1 MTAVMKSLHLDSVL
15 GVQLAML
22 AVGSCMGALV
32 FGSRELKGSRWRH
45 MIMFLALMTVG
56 FVVIHLCQGNLIVM
70 GLVEILTGLT
80 ISPVFASGNLVV
92 KETVPEESLTE
103 GLVLGEHRRHDGR
116 VVRLHDHRHRARPFQ
131 SKRGIDACH
140 ADVRGLASIPFALD
154 RLAAGAPP
162 RLTDVRSSSVIAAC
176 LRVEASL

>member
-1 MTAVMKSLHLDSVL
+1 
-15 GVQLAML
+15 
-22 AVGSCMGALV
+22 
-32 FGSRELKGSRWRH
+32 

-103 GLVLGEHRRHDGR
+103 GLSWVSTAGTMGASFGSMITGIVLDHFNPSAGLSCRR
-116 VVRLHDHRHRARPFQ
+116 
-131 SKRGIDACH
+131 
-140 ADVRGLASIPFALD
+140 VRGLFDSVRAD
-154 RLAAGAPP
+154 RLAAGTPP